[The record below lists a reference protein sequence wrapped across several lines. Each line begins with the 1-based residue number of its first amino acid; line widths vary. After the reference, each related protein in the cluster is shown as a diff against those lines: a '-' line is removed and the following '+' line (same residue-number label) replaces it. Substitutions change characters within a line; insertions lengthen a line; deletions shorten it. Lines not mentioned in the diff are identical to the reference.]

1 MFLRKIKVIQTQNQQ
16 NLTNY
21 LNLRMNRKQSD
32 GSILKALEYPFILL
46 VLMWVVFL
54 ADYIFP
60 IDLYKFGILP
70 RNQSGLWGI
79 LFSPLIHS
87 TSSFSHII
95 NNSPPFLILSWTLF
109 YFYKKIAWQILGI
122 SWIVGGLFV
131 WIAARSSFHIGM
143 SGVIYSLAFF
153 LFFSGVFRKEIKLMA
168 ISLFVAFLYGSMIW
182 GIFPTKV
189 DISFEGHFFGA
200 LVGSLLAYYY
210 QKDGA
215 TFKKKVYEWEKE
227 EALEK
232 EMLAKGYKKIVDPE
246 TGFTVHYESIEEQ

>member
-1 MFLRKIKVIQTQNQQ
+1 
-16 NLTNY
+16 
-21 LNLRMNRKQSD
+21 MNRKQSN
-32 GSILKALEYPFILL
+32 GSLLSALEYPIILL

-60 IDLYKFGILP
+60 IDFYKFGILP
-70 RNQSGLWGI
+70 RNQNGLWGI

-122 SWIVGGLFV
+122 SWFVGGLFV

-153 LFFSGVFRKEIKLMA
+153 LFFSGVFRKEMKLMA

-189 DISFEGHFFGA
+189 GISFEGHFFGA
-200 LVGSLLAYYY
+200 LVGVLLAYYY
-210 QKDGA
+210 QKEGA
-215 TFKKKVYEWEKE
+215 TFKKKFTN
-227 EALEK
+227 
-232 EMLAKGYKKIVDPE
+232 GKKKK
-246 TGFTVHYESIEEQ
+246 YLRKKC